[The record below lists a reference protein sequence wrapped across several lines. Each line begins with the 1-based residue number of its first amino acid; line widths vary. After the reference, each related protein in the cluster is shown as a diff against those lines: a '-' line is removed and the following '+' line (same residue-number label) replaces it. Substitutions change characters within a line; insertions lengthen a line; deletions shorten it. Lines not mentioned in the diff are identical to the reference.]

1 VHLKRGQLVE
11 ARKEL
16 EAALRHV
23 PRWADVHR
31 TLGETCEKAG
41 DLVRAEQAYR
51 DALAINQ
58 NFTDARL
65 ALAGVLARRGA
76 TEAKDLVRE
85 ARTYD
90 PLHPRAR
97 AMDDRRLAELLEEGV
112 SS

>member
-1 VHLKRGQLVE
+1 VAE
-11 ARKEL
+11 ARQAL
-16 EAALRHV
+16 EEALRHV
-23 PRWADVHR
+23 PRYADVHKA
-31 TLGETCEKAG
+31 LGETCEKAG

-51 DALAINQ
+51 DALVLNA
-58 NFTDARL
+58 NFTEARL

-76 TEAKDLVRE
+76 TEARDQVRE

-90 PLHPRAR
+90 PLNPRAR